1 MTDKE
6 KAKAYDE
13 ALERATREYNLRDE
27 QPECIDYRK
36 RLEFIFPKLA
46 ESEDERIRKEI
57 IEYLK
62 LVDMGDEDYAHPMI
76 SGWIAWLEK
85 QKEQKQEN
93 QNEQHKQT
101 ADEAK
106 KYNDAYEKGYKLG
119 YENGCLEQKPTEWS
133 EEDEQMYEGLIYDL
147 QKLEKL
153 SDFPISIN
161 SYKWLKS
168 RFKLLRP
175 QPKQEWS
182 NEDEEHLKAIIN
194 LILGGTHLAY
204 EGDVNWLKDL
214 PNRFSLQQK
223 VKWSEEDEKHIQ
235 KAIECVY
242 TNGFSSTVDFL
253 RRIRPGWKPSE
264 EQMTKLARAT
274 NRCVGVE
281 DAKVLLTLY
290 DDLNKL

>member
-13 ALERATREYNLRDE
+13 AISWIKEQMAFGRFNDE
-27 QPECIDYRK
+27 QKDMFKGRFPE
-36 RLEFIFPKLA
+36 LA
-46 ESEDERIRKEI
+46 ESEDERIRKELVESV
-57 IEYLK
+57 EY
-62 LVDMGDEDYAHPMI
+62 HPHLTQARKEQI
-76 SGWIAWLEK
+76 IAWFQ
-85 QKEQKQEN
+85 QKDVDIESIK
-93 QNEQHKQT
+93 T
-101 ADEAK
+101 DF
-106 KYNDAYEKGYKLG
+106 YNAG
-119 YENGCLEQKPTEWS
+119 YEDGKEYAQKSAEWS
-133 EEDEQMYEGLIYDL
+133 EEDKKTANKIRLVLIAQADIQGAPTLYNNEIAWIETRL
-147 QKLEKL
+147 
-153 SDFPISIN
+153 N
-161 SYKWLKS
+161 S
-168 RFKLLRP
+168 LRP

-204 EGDVNWLKDL
+204 EGDVNWLKNL

-242 TNGFSSTVDFL
+242 THGFLSTVDFL
-253 RRIRPGWKPSE
+253 RRIRPGWKPSD

-290 DDLNKL
+290 DDLKKL